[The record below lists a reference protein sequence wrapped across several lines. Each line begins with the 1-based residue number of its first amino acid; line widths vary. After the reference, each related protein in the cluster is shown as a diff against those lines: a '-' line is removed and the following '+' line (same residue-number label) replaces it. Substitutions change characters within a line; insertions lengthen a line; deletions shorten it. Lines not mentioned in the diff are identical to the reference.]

1 MIVEANVDRALGDLA
16 AKKDEWARLSVR
28 RKLEYLQRLRK
39 AVSANAE
46 EWVDISLSAKRI
58 PDRSP
63 LAGEEW
69 ISGPYAVLLLINALT
84 KSLEA
89 VDSGSDVLA
98 GTRIRTRAGGQV
110 VVEVFPGD
118 IYDRLL
124 LNGYRA
130 EVWMQEGVTPAN
142 LRDHVASFYKE
153 QDPAGR
159 IGLILGAGN
168 ISSIPVLD
176 ILTKM
181 FIEGQ
186 VAIVKMNPIND
197 YLGAVFEEV
206 CRDLIDAG
214 FLRFVY
220 GGGDVG
226 AYLTSHHLVDTLHIT
241 GSADTY
247 NKIVFGGGEA
257 GADRRSRNEP
267 LITKPFTSELGGV
280 GPTFI
285 VPGPWTD
292 ADLTYQAEHLATQKF
307 HNAGFNCIA
316 SQVLVLPGGWSGS
329 DRLVDELRRTIRSI
343 PAREAYYPGA
353 DERQQAAVAKHPHAE
368 LLDAGPIPRTLI
380 TDVDASGKDEYAF
393 TTEFFGGVYATT
405 KLDTNDPAEFVP
417 AAVEFANK
425 KLAGTLGAQF
435 IIHPKTRERIGPVLD
450 QAIADLNYG
459 SVGVNGWTGAGY
471 LLPTATWGAY
481 PGHTHDDIGSGMG
494 VVHNAYM
501 FDWPEKTVVHAPF
514 HPFPRALKNGQFHLS
529 PKPPWFVT
537 HRRAD
542 KAGERL
548 TRFAADPGWRHLP
561 GIFAAALRH

>member
-1 MIVEANVDRALGDLA
+1 VEATIDRALDELS
-16 AKKDEWARLSVR
+16 AKKDEWARLGIR
-28 RKLEYLQRLRK
+28 HKLSHLESMRG
-39 AVSANAE
+39 AVAAHAD
-46 EWVDISLSAKRI
+46 EWVRISLTGKRI
-58 PDRSP
+58 PDKSP

-69 ISGPYAVLLLINALT
+69 ISGPYAVLMLINAIT
-84 KSLEA
+84 KSLQAIER
-89 VDSGSDVLA
+89 GSDVLA
-98 GTRIRTRAGGQV
+98 GTRVRTRAGGQV

-142 LRDHVASFYKE
+142 LRDHVGSFYKRE
-153 QDPAGR
+153 DPAGSV
-159 IGLILGAGN
+159 GLILGAGN
-168 ISSIPVLD
+168 ISSIPLLD
-176 ILTKM
+176 VLTKM

-197 YLGAVFEEV
+197 YLGQVFEEV
-206 CRDLIDAG
+206 CAGLIDAG

-226 AYLTSHHLVDTLHIT
+226 AYLTEHDLVDTLHIT
-241 GSADTY
+241 GSAETY
-247 NKIVFGGGEA
+247 NKIVFGSGEA

-267 LITKPFTSELGGV
+267 LISKPFTSELGGV

-292 ADLTYQAEHLATQKF
+292 ADLAYQAEHLATQKF

-316 SQVLVLPGGWSGS
+316 SQVLVLPGDWSGS

-353 DERQQAAVAKHPHAE
+353 GERQQDAVTKHPHAE
-368 LLDAGPIPRTLI
+368 LLDAGPVPRTLI
-380 TDVDASGKDEYAF
+380 TDVDPSGKDEYAF

-405 KLDTNDPAEFVP
+405 KLEANDPAEFVP
-417 AAVEFANK
+417 AAVAFANE

-435 IIHPKTRERIGPVLD
+435 IIHPKTEERLGPILD

-459 SVGVNGWTGAGY
+459 TVGVNGWTGAGY

-514 HPFPRALKNGQFHLS
+514 HPFPRAFRHGQFHLS

-561 GIFAAALRH
+561 GIFVAALRH